1 MKYPVGPKTIERA
14 SKTEVGKLATLLN
27 RVLYSADNMDVM
39 VKGYNH
45 DKFDLKMRKFAC
57 EDKVFKNKD
66 PMPKS
71 VPAHPDGDCY
81 FATEQLMFAIRDYLE
96 AAAIREVCE

>member
-1 MKYPVGPKTIERA
+1 MPVLNPNEIFFTAFEPKQQ
-14 SKTEVGKLATLLN
+14 N
-27 RVLYSADNMDVM
+27 RFIMYIDGVPSYM